1 MTFCII
7 LSKRSLPNTAY
18 ITNFY
23 DGLARLTN
31 TALFNSAGGV
41 LDYSGYAYN
50 NGNQRTQLLRG
61 AVPASGPGSTNYA
74 NFTYDPIG
82 QITSDLAAE
91 LAGSTNRMNEQLRY
105 AYDAA
110 GNLNY
115 RTNNT
120 LVENFAVNSLNEL
133 TNGTNGGRL
142 TVMGTTSSQATNVSV
157 NGTNALLYGDATFAS
172 TNMPL
177 TTSYT
182 AIARD
187 VYGRIN
193 TNTATVSLCTN
204 VSFQYDK
211 NGNLTNDGTMSFG
224 YDDENQLTQ
233 VWVPGQWFSQFTYDG
248 KMRRRI
254 RQEYTWSGGWV
265 QTNIVYYVYDGN
277 VVIQERSSSTSPT
290 VTYTRGND
298 LSGTLQGAGG
308 IGGLLARTDLTT
320 DPTAQPAFYH
330 ADGNGNVTM
339 LVNSAQLAVARYL
352 YDAFGNTLSLSGPLA
367 YANPYRFSSKE
378 THQNS
383 GLVYYLY
390 RYYDPNL
397 QRWPNRD
404 PLGDVTHFIKAIEGL
419 GPEAIH
425 NLSLQS
431 LQNPYKFDDNAPPD
445 YIDKDGLQTG
455 SVGIGAGAGIGIGAG
470 TGIGGIIGGIGAGAG
485 IGTVG
490 S

>member
-1 MTFCII
+1 
-7 LSKRSLPNTAY
+7 
-18 ITNFY
+18 
-23 DGLARLTN
+23 
-31 TALFNSAGGV
+31 
-41 LDYSGYAYN
+41 
-50 NGNQRTQLLRG
+50 
-61 AVPASGPGSTNYA
+61 
-74 NFTYDPIG
+74 
-82 QITSDLAAE
+82 
-91 LAGSTNRMNEQLRY
+91 MNEQLRY

-120 LVENFAVNSLNEL
+120 LVENFAVNSVNEL
-133 TNGTNGGRL
+133 TTGTNGGRL
-142 TVMGTTSSQATNVSV
+142 TVMGTTSSQATNVTV

-182 AIARD
+182 AIAKD

-193 TNTATVSLCTN
+193 TNTATVSLGTN

-254 RQEYTWSGGWV
+254 RQEYTWSSGWV

-277 VVIQERSSSTSPT
+277 VVIQERDINKFPT
-290 VTYTRGND
+290 ATYTRGKD
-298 LSGTLQGAGG
+298 LSGWLQGAGG
-308 IGGLLARTDLTT
+308 IGGLLARTDNTT
-320 DPTAQPAFYH
+320 GQPAFYH

-339 LVNSAQLAVARYL
+339 LVNSAQAVVAKYL

-367 YANPYRFSSKE
+367 FANLYRFSSKE

-404 PLGDVTHFIKAIEGL
+404 PMEEIGGINLYEFVGNDPEDKSDVLGL
-419 GPEAIH
+419 GPVGLPGWGNPGKGNQQVTAQKCCASRGGH
-425 NLSLQS
+425 YSSL
-431 LQNPYKFDDNAPPD
+431 
-445 YIDKDGLQTG
+445 
-455 SVGIGAGAGIGIGAG
+455 AGNKYGGDISACVRACVANSPGIGIITWPAG
-470 TGIGGIIGGIGAGAG
+470 GGIGGGIGTMFPITGGILGGIIGAGGPYAVCLGACSAPGCSLDQS
-485 IGTVG
+485 TY
-490 S
+490 